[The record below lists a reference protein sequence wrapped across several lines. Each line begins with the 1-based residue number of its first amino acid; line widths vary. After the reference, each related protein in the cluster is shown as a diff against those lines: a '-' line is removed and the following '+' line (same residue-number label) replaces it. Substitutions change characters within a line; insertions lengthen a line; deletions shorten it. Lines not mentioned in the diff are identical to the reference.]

1 MDPDPR
7 RWPGLAVLLLAAFMD
22 FVDVS
27 IVLIAAPVIQ
37 ADLGA
42 TYAGIQWMLAGYA
55 LAFGLLL
62 ITGGRLGDLVGRKR
76 IFLIGVA
83 AFTVASAWCG
93 LAGSI
98 GVLVAARVV
107 QGAAAGM
114 MVPQVL
120 ATIQVSFPRQER
132 PKAYG
137 LYGAVAGLAFSAAP
151 VISGLLLQLDLLGLS
166 WRPVF
171 LVNVPVGLAAFVGA
185 ALLVRESRADVP
197 PATDLAGVALSSA
210 GILLLLYPL
219 IQGNDLDWPLWAFAM
234 MAAALPVLALFARYE
249 ARRERQGGLPLVP
262 MSLFHQRSFSAGLL
276 CALVVYSAVAS
287 FFFVLV
293 IQLQAGHG
301 LSPLQAGLITVA
313 WPVGIGITS
322 NLAVRLAGRLGRRL
336 VSVGALLVI
345 ACMLLLIA
353 TIQGGGGDL
362 DAWQVMAALLLGGLG
377 MGMIAPILVDIVM
390 SAVPPRDAGAASG
403 VTNTVS
409 QIGAAAGLAVVGALF
424 IAFLHG
430 QAAPAVDAVTPQLR
444 DDLATAGVPTAAQ
457 DELVAAF
464 RRCAL
469 DRAEQQNPPNCQPQP
484 AEQAADGASFTT
496 APAVRDALA
505 RAGEAARREVFDRA
519 AARTLWYAV
528 GAFALAFLLSFAL
541 PPRVRRDEPQPAA
554 VPA

>member
-1 MDPDPR
+1 MNPDPR

-42 TYAGIQWMLAGYA
+42 TYAGIQWMLAGYT
-55 LAFGLLL
+55 LSFGLLL

-76 IFLIGVA
+76 VFLIGVA
-83 AFTVASAWCG
+83 VFAVASAWCG

-107 QGAAAGM
+107 QGAGAGM

-171 LVNVPVGLAAFVGA
+171 LVNVPVGLAAFAGA
-185 ALLVRESRADVP
+185 AVLVRESRADVP

-262 MSLFHQRSFSAGLL
+262 MSLFHHRSFSAGLL

-301 LSPLQAGLITVA
+301 LSPLRTGLITVA

-336 VSVGALLVI
+336 VSVGAVLVT
-345 ACMLLLIA
+345 ACMLALIA
-353 TIQGGGGDL
+353 AIQAAGRDVG
-362 DAWQVMAALLLGGLG
+362 AWQVMAALLVGGLG
-377 MGMIAPILVDIVM
+377 MGMIAPILVNIVM
-390 SAVPPRDAGAASG
+390 SAVPSRDAGAASG

-424 IAFLHG
+424 VVFLHG
-430 QAAPAVDAVTPQLR
+430 QAAPAVDEVTPQLR
-444 DDLATAGVPTAAQ
+444 GDLATAGVPVAAQ

-469 DRAEQQNPPNCQPQP
+469 DRAEQQDPPSCQPQP
-484 AEQAADGASFTT
+484 AAQAADGASLAAT
-496 APAVRDALA
+496 PGVRDALV

-541 PPRVRRDEPQPAA
+541 PPRVRREEPQPAA

>member
-1 MDPDPR
+1 MNPDPR

-42 TYAGIQWMLAGYA
+42 TYAGIQWMLAGYT
-55 LAFGLLL
+55 LSFGLLL

-76 IFLIGVA
+76 VFLIGVA
-83 AFTVASAWCG
+83 VFTVASAWCG

-107 QGAAAGM
+107 QGAGAGM

-171 LVNVPVGLAAFVGA
+171 LVNVPVGLAAFAGA
-185 ALLVRESRADVP
+185 AVLVRESRADVP

-301 LSPLQAGLITVA
+301 LSPLRTGLITVA
-313 WPVGIGITS
+313 WPIGIGITS

-336 VSVGALLVI
+336 VSVGAVLVT
-345 ACMLLLIA
+345 ACMLALIA
-353 TIQGGGGDL
+353 AIQAAGRDVG
-362 DAWQVMAALLLGGLG
+362 AWQVMAALLVGGLG
-377 MGMIAPILVDIVM
+377 MGMIAPILVNIVM
-390 SAVPPRDAGAASG
+390 SAVPSRDAGAASG

-424 IAFLHG
+424 VVFLHG
-430 QAAPAVDAVTPQLR
+430 QAAPAVDEVTPQLR
-444 DDLATAGVPTAAQ
+444 GDLATAGVPVAAQ

-469 DRAEQQNPPNCQPQP
+469 DRAEQQDPPSCQPQP
-484 AEQAADGASFTT
+484 AAQAADGASLATT
-496 APAVRDALA
+496 PGVRDALV

-541 PPRVRRDEPQPAA
+541 PPRVRRDEPQPVA